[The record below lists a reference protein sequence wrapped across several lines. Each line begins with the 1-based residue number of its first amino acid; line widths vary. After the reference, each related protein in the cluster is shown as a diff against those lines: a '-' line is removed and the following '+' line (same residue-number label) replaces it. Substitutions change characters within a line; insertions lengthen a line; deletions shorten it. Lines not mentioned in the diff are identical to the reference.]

1 MTYQQYQSF
10 QGPTD
15 PSLRHSLIE
24 GYQPVSRIGEVV
36 INAFVDAYEF
46 AQLHDQV
53 KGDEI
58 IPGGAAAVTAAGGT
72 AGLIEYKVRQQL
84 TNQGTSAHPTHLPCV
99 RRFAD
104 SPTSTTGPPCCRA

>member
-72 AGLIEYKVRQQL
+72 VEVLPKPFGVRPSHGSYNQH
-84 TNQGTSAHPTHLPCV
+84 TN
-99 RRFAD
+99 R
-104 SPTSTTGPPCCRA
+104 